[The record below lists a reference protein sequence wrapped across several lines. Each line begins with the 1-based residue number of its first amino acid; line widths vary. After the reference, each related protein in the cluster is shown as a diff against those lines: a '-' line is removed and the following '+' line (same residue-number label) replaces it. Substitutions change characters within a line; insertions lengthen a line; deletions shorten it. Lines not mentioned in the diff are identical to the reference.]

1 MSALTVHSCISALRN
16 DMRRNRK
23 NESSIL
29 MCLSGKPV
37 KALSWITG
45 VTLARNLLFPLYAD
59 DYVYSFIWDGEHR
72 GNLLIPPDRTL
83 TRVKTARDV
92 AVSQLSHYKTWGGRS
107 VAHVLDQSFL
117 TGGKTSFNFANTAV
131 TLAQLLL
138 ADRLGAGEDRKLTNR
153 LLLWLGGCYW
163 FCMPH
168 LVACCQWMTGS
179 FNYLWM
185 GVLQAAFALPY
196 SRRIFD
202 AQKRL
207 PPLLMAPLGLLTG
220 WSNEAGAGAALLYGG
235 LATVRS
241 WLRREKDTAW
251 MLTGLLSGCAGLAA
265 MLFAPGNLRRIEL
278 TREYEPPVEADDPD
292 RTSEELYYTP
302 AMFRHHFRNGFRK
315 TVLRQLPMHIP
326 VLLCF
331 TRFGRRSREMTENLL
346 MLEAASLAVPC
357 AMMLSPEFPERAAYP
372 GVIYGLA
379 ASGAAARCLGRES
392 FSGIF
397 AYLERGFEALL
408 AVSVGAALAV
418 DYSLFRQTRQ
428 RMRDLQEQRGQNTV
442 VLKKYSLP
450 KLPAILAGNRAMDV
464 YGLSV
469 DLDGD
474 THNSYNR
481 TMAQYY
487 GARNIR
493 GVEAE
498 NRRERT

>member
-1 MSALTVHSCISALRN
+1 ME
-16 DMRRNRK
+16 RNRK
-23 NESSIL
+23 TKRNLL
-29 MCLSGKPV
+29 MHLSGKPI

-45 VTLARNLLFPLYAD
+45 ITLARNLLFPMCAD
-59 DYVYSFIWDGEHR
+59 DYAYSFIWDGEHC
-72 GNLLIPPDRTL
+72 GNLLIPPDRML

-117 TGGKTSFNFANTAV
+117 TGGKKIFNFANTGV

-138 ADRLGAGEDRKLTNR
+138 ADRLGAGKDRKLTNR

-163 FCMPH
+163 FCTPH
-168 LVACCQWMTGS
+168 PAACCLWMTGS

-241 WLRREKDTAW
+241 RLRREKDTAW

-265 MLFAPGNLRRIEL
+265 MLLAPGNLRRMKL
-278 TREYEPPVEADDPD
+278 TKEIEPPVEATDPD
-292 RTSEELYYTP
+292 RTPEELYYTP
-302 AMFRHHFRNGFRK
+302 AMFRHHFRNSFLK

-326 VLLCF
+326 VLLYF
-331 TRFGRRSREMTENLL
+331 TRFGLRSRERTDNLL
-346 MLEAASLAVPC
+346 MLETASLAVPC

-372 GVIYGLA
+372 SVIYGLA
-379 ASGAAARCLGRES
+379 ASSAAIRHLDQERL
-392 FSGIF
+392 SGLLP
-397 AYLERGFEALL
+397 YLERGFAALL
-408 AVSVGAALAV
+408 AVSVGASLAV
-418 DYSLFRQTRQ
+418 DLSIFRQTQ
-428 RMRDLQEQRGQNTV
+428 RRLHDLKEQRGRNTA
-442 VLKKYSLP
+442 VLKKFSLP

-469 DLDGD
+469 DIERDPQA
-474 THNSYNR
+474 SYNH

-487 GARNIR
+487 GFQNIQ

-498 NRRERT
+498 NRREKR